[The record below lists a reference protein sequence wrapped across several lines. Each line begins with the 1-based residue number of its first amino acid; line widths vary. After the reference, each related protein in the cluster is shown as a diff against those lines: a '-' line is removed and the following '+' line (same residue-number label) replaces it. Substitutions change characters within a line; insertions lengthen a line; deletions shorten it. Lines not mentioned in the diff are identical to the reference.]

1 MQNLI
6 SVRHL
11 IVDLWE
17 QVLSSRTEALLG
29 VMWDTQPNVAMHFKL
44 NLSMT
49 NHGYDKH
56 GQYHKEWIR
65 RKGRTIHT
73 LVTARHRVYMASVN
87 PDDYKGA
94 DAQYLEHIRPHLF
107 KNVSNHD
114 SEWSSA
120 IESTIQDELREA
132 YSFCFGFMPEG
143 LRPAPC
149 EVSVSTTFGNGM
161 LNRSVLNFVEVGRK
175 SLGDNYFDGLQSI
188 RPLRVRMILESEPS

>member
-1 MQNLI
+1 MQNLV

-17 QVLSSRTEALLG
+17 QVLSSKKDALLG
-29 VMWDTQPNVAMHFKL
+29 DMWDTRPNVAMHFKL

-49 NHGYDKH
+49 NHGYDKQ
-56 GQYHKEWIR
+56 GNRNDNWIR
-65 RKGRTIHT
+65 RVDRTIHT

-87 PDDYKGA
+87 PNRYVGA
-94 DAQYLEHIRPHLF
+94 EAEYLEHIRPHLF

-120 IESTIQDELREA
+120 IETTIQDEIREA

-149 EVSVSTTFGNGM
+149 EVSVFTTFGNGM
-161 LNRSVLNFVEVGRK
+161 LNRSVLSFVEIERRNMN
-175 SLGDNYFDGLQSI
+175 DHYFDSLQTI
-188 RPLRVRMILESEPS
+188 RPLRVKMTLEPVSD